1 MRYIPILAR
10 LRRRPAPLPIHTTYV
25 AVHGGLGLTLDLNEA
40 LARLEMREVLKAARV
55 RGRL

>member
-1 MRYIPILAR
+1 MRYIPMLAR

-25 AVHGGLGLTLDLNEA
+25 ALPGGLGLTLDLGEA
-40 LARLEMREVLKAARV
+40 LARLELREVLRAARV